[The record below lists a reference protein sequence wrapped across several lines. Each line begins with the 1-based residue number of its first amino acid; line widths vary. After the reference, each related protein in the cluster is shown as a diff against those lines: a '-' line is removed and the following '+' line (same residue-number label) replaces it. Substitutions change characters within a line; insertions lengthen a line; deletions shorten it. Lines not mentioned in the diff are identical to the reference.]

1 MTKISIITIN
11 YNDLVGLEKTFNS
24 VDSQSNTDF
33 EYIVIDGG
41 STDGSKEFL
50 EQNSDKL
57 AYWISE
63 KDSGVYN
70 AMNKG
75 IKAAKGDYVMFLNS
89 RDFLIDTT
97 IIDKVIK
104 DLDGST
110 AIYYGNLI
118 YSLNGVNTQ
127 LWSPPNKLSFT
138 YFLSDSLPHPASF
151 IKRELFETHFYY
163 SEHFK
168 IVSDW
173 EFFIYSICKMN
184 VSYKHLDYV
193 ISNFDN
199 SGMSSV
205 KENLIKIE
213 AEKQQVFETHF
224 PLLLDDIKVLKDG
237 SSQRFK
243 QYQAIKSN
251 KFKFT
256 LLKGLMSLLLLFQPK
271 VKMKRYITKI

>member
-11 YNDLVGLEKTFNS
+11 FNDLVGLEKTFNS
-24 VDSQSNTDF
+24 VVSQSNTDF

-89 RDFLIDTT
+89 RDFLIDST
-97 IIDKVIK
+97 IIDKVVK

-127 LWSPPNKLSFT
+127 LWSPPDTLSFT
-138 YFLSDSLPHPASF
+138 YF
-151 IKRELFETHFYY
+151 
-163 SEHFK
+163 
-168 IVSDW
+168 
-173 EFFIYSICKMN
+173 
-184 VSYKHLDYV
+184 
-193 ISNFDN
+193 
-199 SGMSSV
+199 
-205 KENLIKIE
+205 
-213 AEKQQVFETHF
+213 
-224 PLLLDDIKVLKDG
+224 
-237 SSQRFK
+237 
-243 QYQAIKSN
+243 
-251 KFKFT
+251 
-256 LLKGLMSLLLLFQPK
+256 
-271 VKMKRYITKI
+271 